1 MEREGMYAHF
11 EGVKLCRVTITE
23 DYATRKWENKTEMDV
38 VDYENF
44 CFCFNPSILA
54 SVQCTDL

>member
-1 MEREGMYAHF
+1 MYAHF